1 MRVLGKGDAATSER
15 LSDTLARVRA
25 PPLPDAT

>member
-1 MRVLGKGDAATSER
+1 MRVLGKADPTTSER

-25 PPLPDAT
+25 PPLRNVT